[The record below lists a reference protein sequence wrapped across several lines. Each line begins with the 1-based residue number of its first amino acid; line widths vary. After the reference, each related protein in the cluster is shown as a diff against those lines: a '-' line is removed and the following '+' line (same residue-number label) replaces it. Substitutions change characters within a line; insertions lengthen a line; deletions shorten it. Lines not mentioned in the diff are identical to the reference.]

1 MADSASRY
9 SDTVRRNV
17 LLSFLALLALG
28 LVFRLVWLQVK
39 ISADLKARGYKHSL
53 RIQTEDALRGMILD
67 REGEALA
74 ISTPVSTLI
83 LDPKRMWEEWEK
95 DFAQSLEESAQM
107 CEKDSNSKKYCAE
120 IIAYQKLKECEKNKK
135 QSCPDSAG
143 KSDQGKILQR
153 IDNLRTSF
161 QYKKLQPL
169 AELLNEDSAE
179 FYAALVKR
187 KELRYMYLARQ
198 ISPSFAEEV
207 MSLDI
212 PGLMRKN
219 SYKRFYPAGE
229 IFGYIIGYTDI
240 EDKGQEGLEKLYES
254 RLAGQSGKI
263 QLLQDIR
270 GRALRVVKEVAPASP
285 GTVLQLSIDK
295 RIQFIAHQ
303 VLSETVSA
311 LRAKSAT
318 AVMVDVHTGEILAMV
333 TVPSGNPNNIS
344 ERRVEFIRNRAVT
357 DIFEPGSTMKPLA
370 VAVALEAGV
379 ITPHTVFEKTG
390 IYRMGKNQIVR
401 DGHNYGTQDTIGIIR
416 KSSNVGMAK
425 ISERIPREKYY
436 YFMQALGFG
445 QPTGLDFP
453 AETKGILYDSRKLN
467 PFDFATNTYGYGISV
482 STLQMAHAYATLAN
496 NGVKMPLSLVK
507 LHYQPEGARVI
518 SKKTALEV
526 KAMLKE
532 AVHSGGT
539 GTRAT
544 MESYTVAGK
553 TGTSHKVVHGKYSE
567 NAYYS
572 VFAGFAPADNPRIA
586 MAVMV
591 DEPQGEY
598 YGGLVAAPPFAKI
611 AEWSL
616 KILGVLPDKI
626 AKADNIQLKINTE
639 ISGQTDKKK

>member
-17 LLSFLALLALG
+17 LLSVLAMLALG

-39 ISADLKARGYKHSL
+39 ISADLKARGYEHSL

-83 LDPKRMWEEWEK
+83 LDPKQMWEEWEK
-95 DFAQSLEESAQM
+95 DFSQTLKRSAKDCQKNSNAQTH
-107 CEKDSNSKKYCAE
+107 CAE
-120 IIAYQKLKECEKNKK
+120 IMAYQQWEDCKKNKEKQCTINVSNQEKLMQHIKNMQSTFQYQKLK
-135 QSCPDSAG
+135 
-143 KSDQGKILQR
+143 
-153 IDNLRTSF
+153 
-161 QYKKLQPL
+161 PL
-169 AELLNEDSAE
+169 AELLNEDTTE
-179 FYAALVKR
+179 LYTTLLKR
-187 KELRYMYLARQ
+187 KDSRYMYLARQ
-198 ISPSFAEEV
+198 TPPTFADEV

-240 EDKGQEGLEKLYES
+240 DDKGQEGLEKLYES

-270 GRALRVVKEVAPASP
+270 GRALRVVKEIAPASP
-285 GTVLQLSIDK
+285 GTVLQLSTDK

-311 LRAKSAT
+311 VKAKSAS
-318 AVMVDVHTGEILAMV
+318 AVMIDVRTGEILAMA
-333 TVPSGNPNNIS
+333 TVPSGNPNNTA
-344 ERRVEFIRNRAVT
+344 ERRVEYIRNRAVT

-370 VAVALEAGV
+370 VAAALEAEV
-379 ITPHTVFEKTG
+379 ITPHTIFKKGGT
-390 IYRMGKNQIVR
+390 YRMGKNQIVR
-401 DGHNYGTQDTIGIIR
+401 DGHNYGVQDTIGIIR

-436 YFMQALGFG
+436 QFMQAMGFG

-467 PFDFATNTYGYGISV
+467 PFEFATNTYGYGISV

-496 NGVKMPLSLVK
+496 DGIKMPLSLVK
-507 LHYQPEGARVI
+507 LHYQPDGVRVM
-518 SKKTALEV
+518 SKKTAREV
-526 KAMLKE
+526 RAMLKE
-532 AVHSGGT
+532 AVHTGGT

-553 TGTSHKVVHGKYSE
+553 TGTSHKVVNGKYSD
-567 NAYYS
+567 NHYYS
-572 VFAGFAPADNPRIA
+572 VFAGFAPADEPRIA

-591 DEPQGEY
+591 DDPKGEY

-626 AKADNIQLKINTE
+626 AKADNIQLKIQAE
-639 ISGQTDKKK
+639 IAGKKEKQ